1 MTLTTVDADERPAS
15 RTPPALFATLLGDR
29 NPGVREV
36 AVAFMA
42 LTALAVAVFGT
53 HVVNGG
59 FLMDDWNNAGKTR
72 FLSSCCGPGVS
83 GTGSGYATQ
92 VSNLLR
98 DGPAGY
104 HAGLPVIIPVVFR
117 LFGPTIGPHLVLAV
131 ALGVAM
137 SASLYAVLRVLRMP
151 ALHAFAVAALVLV
164 FPFSD
169 STRLWAMAGYNQI
182 AVVLWL
188 LGLLVALRGL
198 RATGR
203 GGVLLHAGAMV
214 LYALGIVVYELVAG
228 AVLLSVV
235 AYGLHLLGTAPAKR
249 TLALRWVADAV
260 ATGAA
265 LSVVLL
271 VALPRTVIPFEQQVR
286 FGLEVLDDS
295 LTLLSR
301 AALPVWTA
309 PRLAVCLPLVAV
321 LVIAIVARRRAAAAD
336 PLRARLGYWLLT
348 VAGGAVVVCGGYA
361 LAVAGGYAGPL
372 SLGIENRVNMIAGVG
387 YMLIVYGT
395 LCLAG
400 HLVTSRTV
408 RLPGIRHGLPLA
420 GAAVLGAAYSVQVH
434 DSATDYDRSFATQ
447 LVVLDRITARGP
459 YPPFATIYAFGYPT
473 FVRPGVPTF
482 AWNSDLNSAAKVA
495 LDDPSPGAYPV
506 LPGTTFDCGPT
517 AVTPVTTHLGFPP
530 VSPYGNS
537 FFLDVE
543 TGKIELIT
551 DRAVCEAATGEFL
564 PGPLVEGRAC
574 ALVGE
579 GAATGLPWTCASDDS

>member
-1 MTLTTVDADERPAS
+1 MTLATVETDERTAS
-15 RTPPALFATLLGDR
+15 RRPPALFATLLDAR
-29 NPGVREV
+29 PPGVREV
-36 AVAFMA
+36 VVATTA

-59 FLMDDWNNAGKTR
+59 FVMDDWNNAGKTR
-72 FLSSCCGPGVS
+72 FLSSCCGPGQS
-83 GTGSGYATQ
+83 GTGSGYVAQ

-104 HAGLPVIIPVVFR
+104 HAGLPVIIPFAFR
-117 LFGPTIGPHLVLAV
+117 LFGPTIGPHLALAV

-137 SASLYAVLRVLRMP
+137 SACLYAVLRVLRMP

-198 RATGR
+198 GTPGR
-203 GGVLLHAGAMV
+203 RGMLLHVEAMV
-214 LYALGIVVYELVAG
+214 LYALGILVYELVAG
-228 AVLLSVV
+228 AVLVSVV
-235 AYGLHLLGTAPAKR
+235 AYWLHLLGTAPPKR
-249 TLALRWVADAV
+249 RLLLRWGADVV

-265 LSVVLL
+265 LGVVLL
-271 VALPRTVIPFEQQVR
+271 VALPRVVIPFEQQVR
-286 FGLEVLDDS
+286 FGFRVLDDS

-301 AALPVWTA
+301 AVLPFWTV
-309 PRLAVCLPLVAV
+309 PRLAVCLPLAGV
-321 LVIAIVARRRAAAAD
+321 LVIAFLVRRRAAAGD
-336 PLRARLGYWLLT
+336 PLRDRLGYWLLT
-348 VAGGAVVVCGGYA
+348 VAGGVVVVCAGYA

-372 SLGIENRVNMIAGVG
+372 SLGIENRVNMIAGIG
-387 YMLIVYGT
+387 YVLILYGSF
-395 LCLAG
+395 CLAG
-400 HLVTSRTV
+400 HLVASRTA
-408 RLPGIRHGLPLA
+408 RLAASRHGLFFA
-420 GAAVLGAAYSVQVH
+420 GAALLGVAYSIQVY

-447 LVVLDRITARGP
+447 LVVLDRITAQGP

-495 LDDPSPGAYPV
+495 LDDPSPGAYPM

-530 VSPYGNS
+530 ISPYTNT
-537 FFLDVE
+537 FFLDVK
-543 TGKIELIT
+543 TGAVQLIT
-551 DRAVCEAATGEFL
+551 DRAVCEKAAREFR
-564 PGPLVEGRAC
+564 PGPLVEGRNC
-574 ALVGE
+574 ALVGQ
-579 GAATGLPWTCASDDS
+579 GAATGLPWICASDD